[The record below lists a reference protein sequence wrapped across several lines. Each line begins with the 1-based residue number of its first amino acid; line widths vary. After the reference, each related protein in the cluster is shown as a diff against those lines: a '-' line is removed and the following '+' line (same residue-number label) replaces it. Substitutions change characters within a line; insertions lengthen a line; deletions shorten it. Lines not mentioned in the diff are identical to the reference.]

1 MNTIL
6 QKRIE
11 EAAEEYA
18 NSTTSNLLNV
28 FETTGRFEGFNQGA
42 TFALQNQW
50 ISVDEELPLRNE
62 NITYAAFSEHVLV
75 RIAFEG
81 NIIHR
86 TACYDYANKRWTMY
100 DKYVTHWMP
109 IPTLKGC
116 EK

>member
-1 MNTIL
+1 MNNMNTIL

-50 ISVDEELPLRNE
+50 ISVDEALPDESGEYFVSNGARFREADYDAELHYWVNE
-62 NITYAAFSEHVLV
+62 PFLGCKFGSE
-75 RIAFEG
+75 
-81 NIIHR
+81 
-86 TACYDYANKRWTMY
+86 D
-100 DKYVTHWMP
+100 VTHWTP
-109 IPTLKGC
+109 IPELPKGD